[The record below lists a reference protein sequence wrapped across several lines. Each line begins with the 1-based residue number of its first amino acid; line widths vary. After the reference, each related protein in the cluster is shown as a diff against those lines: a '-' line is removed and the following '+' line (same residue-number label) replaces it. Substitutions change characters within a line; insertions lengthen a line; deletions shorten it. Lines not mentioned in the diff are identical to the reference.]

1 MFKSGDLA
9 SAFCPVRKPVTG
21 PVSCFLESGLES
33 VPKWIFF
40 LQNVK
45 NCQFVDIKF
54 VDVDCTT

>member
-1 MFKSGDLA
+1 MKKFVGY
-9 SAFCPVRKPVTG
+9 VYN
-21 PVSCFLESGLES
+21 GLES